1 MGRMR
6 RGLIHTL
13 AWTLATGAAVTLSWW
28 GVRTVMTG
36 TVYDP
41 PRALPF
47 AQGANALGSSTQRP
61 EGGAPSLNKAES
73 GGSGSPTPSKSAP
86 ARPPANASHPPAASK
101 PPSRSTSAAPPASR
115 SASGEVK
122 SYPVNGGRVVFD
134 IGASSAEL
142 VSATPATDWKF
153 QVWKTDTWI
162 RVTFT
167 KDAESTSV
175 FCTWNDHAP
184 SVEITSP

>member
-1 MGRMR
+1 MR
-6 RGLIHTL
+6 RGLIHSL

-28 GVRTVMTG
+28 GVRTVMSG

-41 PRALPF
+41 PRALPV
-47 AQGANALGSSTQRP
+47 GANALGSSTQRP

-73 GGSGSPTPSKSAP
+73 GGSGTPKASKSPA
-86 ARPPANASHPPAASK
+86 ARPSGGASNGPGASK
-101 PPSRSTSAAPPASR
+101 PASRSSSAAPPASR

-122 SYPVNGGRVVFD
+122 SYPVNGGRVVYD
-134 IGASSAEL
+134 IGAASAEL
-142 VSATPATDWKF
+142 VSATPASGWKF
-153 QVWKTDTWI
+153 QVWKTATWI

-167 KDAESTSV
+167 KDAQSTSV

-184 SVEITSP
+184 TVEITSP